1 MSLVQAL
8 AGRVLRNV
16 HAGTDKLASRRLVP
30 ALTPTLAVT
39 SPLFAHGDRLP
50 LACTAE
56 SDGVPPTLHWEDL
69 RGAAKSFALICE
81 DPDAPLPQPFVHWI
95 VYDIPGEACGIE
107 PVHPWRLGKNSS
119 LQLGYTGAAP
129 PAGHGTHH
137 YHFQL
142 FALDVPMLSGPPLG
156 RRGLIAALRG
166 HVVAWG
172 ELVARYG
179 RGAGS
184 NMLA

>member
-30 ALTPTLAVT
+30 DLTPSIALT

-50 LACTAE
+50 IACTLDG
-56 SDGVPPTLHWEDL
+56 DGVAPSLSWEAM
-69 RGAAKSFALICE
+69 RGAASSFALICE
-81 DPDAPLPQPFVHWI
+81 DPDAPFPQPFVHWI
-95 VYDIPGEACGIE
+95 VYDIPGHVQGIE
-107 PVHPWRLGKNSS
+107 PVHPWPHGKNSL
-119 LQLGYTGAAP
+119 LQLGYAGASP
-129 PAGHGTHH
+129 PPGHGTHH

-142 FALDVPMLSGPPLG
+142 FALDLPRLPAMALG
-156 RRGLIAALRG
+156 RRALLSALRG

-179 RGAGS
+179 RGTGS
-184 NMLA
+184 SVL